1 MELHLS
7 SNDQQQLLGWAEA
20 AAVYECCG
28 LLRGRG
34 NWVAA
39 VELTQNVAADPTGR
53 FELDPAALVAVHK
66 DIRAG
71 GMPLLGYF
79 HSHPNGLAQPSS
91 IDVAQ
96 APPDNLFWLI
106 IANHLITAWQPVVT
120 DARVTG
126 FTRATL
132 ILEG

>member
-7 SNDQQQLLGWAEA
+7 SNDQQRLLRWAEA
-20 AAVYECCG
+20 AGTHECCG

-34 NWVAA
+34 NRIAA
-39 VELTQNVAADPTGR
+39 VELTRNVAADPAR
-53 FELDPAALVAVHK
+53 QFELDPAVLIAVYK

-79 HSHPNGLAQPSS
+79 HSHPNGLAQPSG
-91 IDVAQ
+91 IDIDQ

-106 IANHLITAWQPVVT
+106 IANHRVTGWQPVVT

-126 FTRATL
+126 FRPATL
-132 ILEG
+132 VVEG